1 MIQKSFTLTLI
12 ACLLAAGATF
22 GEPDPT
28 KNPTSRPPKERNQS
42 SPSSKAVTASRV
54 LTVKEINIFSYKP
67 APTRRIDAGTLRDEG
82 LARLYVDQQ
91 GRVTSV
97 KLVRSTGQ
105 REYDTE
111 AIDAFRRWR
120 ALPGPVREIDLPLT
134 AVTTGKKAPL
144 RMNTATGSMTI
155 G

>member
-1 MIQKSFTLTLI
+1 MISKSFALTFI
-12 ACLLAAGATF
+12 PCLLATGPVV
-22 GEPDPT
+22 GEPDSPRSST
-28 KNPTSRPPKERNQS
+28 KRPPTEHKESN
-42 SPSSKAVTASRV
+42 PSAKAVTTSRV

-67 APTRRIDAGTLRDEG
+67 APTRRIDPRTLRDEG

-97 KLVRSTGQ
+97 KLVRSSGQ

-134 AVTTGKKAPL
+134 AVTTGKKAPV